1 MSVGH
6 IEVESENNVHVLAM
20 YGEHDISTAPELR
33 LEIERIADAGDDVIV
48 DLSEA
53 EFIDSSIVGVLVDG
67 YRRAPTDGGRGSF
80 VAVAAPG
87 GPVARLFDLVSI
99 SDLIPLYP
107 TRAAALSAASGF
119 GGVVTTVRTP
129 SRPECRCCPARCA
142 PGRPAL

>member
-67 YRRAPTDGGRGSF
+67 YRRSNDGGRGSF

-107 TRAAALSAASGF
+107 TRAAALSAASASEG
-119 GGVVTTVRTP
+119 
-129 SRPECRCCPARCA
+129 
-142 PGRPAL
+142 